1 MKLPSNFQEIKNR
14 DAWSSIR
21 GFVYQVDYTILRWLE
36 LQTNDLLEL
45 ERGEDIDVIQRNLL
59 NQEVVRNLEQVKY
72 RESSITLNT
81 DLVLELLWNFYTHKI
96 NNPGH
101 HLRFRFLTN
110 AEYGHERP
118 AIFTNGDKGIDR
130 WSALQQAEHID
141 ANDDTVIELKKHIQ
155 KKIEEYLIQDDGK
168 LTVAQQTS
176 NDSWQAFSN
185 YLEDQNSLYD
195 FIQTFEWAQ
204 QKEDQ
209 SSIAKSVLLKISE
222 EYGEQDSN
230 GIYERLFL
238 FVFKLLSTHG
248 IKQLDVSTRKQQCEL
263 KSVSHQDQVLLEL
276 LTSIL
281 QQVDDRLSYLEEK
294 TQEHA
299 VAITNIFSDIEMM
312 KKDTVVS
319 FRLNNLSIVP
329 PEIITNGSL
338 RAKKVDGIIDLFRT
352 CSFISFQGINGNGKS
367 QLASLVA
374 RRFPNIFWLDLREYH
389 ADLKTAS
396 LVMELFL
403 SGISGMT
410 MQPNR
415 KSWIEQIIS
424 GFQENTLIVF
434 NDLPKLDGAV
444 PGMNELICF
453 LATAIQKGKVK
464 LITTSNHNLP
474 LSVTQACPSNC
485 IANYIDFEFDDEEIS
500 EYLANSGAEP
510 SFLRMVPFI
519 AARAHRNPLMITAMI
534 IHLKSINWGAGRDQL
549 LEVVMNKEFAA
560 GILEDVQL
568 SIKQYIVDE
577 EARELLYRLSL
588 ISWIFGPDQ
597 IKAVSGAAKVINH
610 PNEKFQ
616 TLLHLWIQLQGKQ
629 KFEISPLIVDIG
641 LQNLTSD
648 VVNQVQIAIGES
660 ILASKTVDQITA
672 IRAILAFVNG
682 KDFNNAGIVLLK
694 MYQATQS
701 KEHAQMLYGW
711 GYMFYWTDTDFPREM
726 NIGLQVL
733 IRNEQLR
740 LYKLIDKD
748 TSVLLEKTKNLFDHP
763 DGGVSEGVVMR
774 MMVMTMHFMEIP
786 LEDYFTNLRYV
797 LENSKEIG
805 QKFSF
810 DLQNDGLENLV
821 WMPLVKLES
830 KQDVVAWIAHARQ
843 ALAVGIDIFDG
854 EVGITII
861 PVFCQKILDHEKNST
876 NSTRG
881 SQEIEKL
888 NLLLEFFL
896 EMKNEYYAVLIVREL
911 VKIESLWFHDTE
923 HSENVTQHYLTIFTT
938 EDAKFMLSANLG
950 KIYRDLNNN
959 EKEIE
964 WFRYA
969 IGYSV
974 HQHVDYKDTLIFA
987 ACAVSE
993 VNPEEAVNYCEQAVL
1008 LAATITD
1015 YPELDYIILLGELV
1029 IAHWLRSDYF
1039 QMFSILE
1046 NLITRLVNGRKE
1058 NFGGI
1063 WIRLFSLTGHITG
1076 YFAGMLNEG
1085 RPPQTGGSDY
1095 FAPYQG
1101 LLMFNFHDF
1110 SSHYK
1115 SENDS
1120 YILAQMA
1127 YISAALKNP
1136 EKAYHWSLK
1145 AFDMARKNGSQEML
1159 FTVSSTSAH
1168 FALINFKPDEAFE
1181 TYLYSSA
1188 VSSHLSGTPQQKHEM
1203 LKTLDTTKIFS
1214 DKPSKEWTEA
1224 EDTATSFAIVPLF
1237 IMVLTAQ
1244 MDNKLNKNQ
1253 MSDRYLSMITAYMPN
1268 ASDKVLFSLLLEI
1281 SKKIL
1286 GQSISIKILTD
1297 RANNFGDQG
1306 RKNLQTICII
1316 GVIYLTKINTERL
1329 GQLIN
1334 VVPALR
1340 KYLITAKGVV
1350 EYALVPFVRA
1360 QVLDIIKSYYVGSRD
1375 ELSKIESEIYAVEGS
1390 DSLGLQKIL
1399 KIAFE
1404 TVEIIVPADRKQWL
1418 DGLEI

>member
-1 MKLPSNFQEIKNR
+1 MMPPSNFKEIKNR

-21 GFVYQVDYTILRWLE
+21 GFVYQVDYTILRWFE

-45 ERGEDIDVIQRNLL
+45 ERGEDIDVIQHNLL
-59 NQEVVRNLEQVKY
+59 NQEVARDLEQVKY

-130 WSALQQAEHID
+130 WSALQQAEYIE
-141 ANDDTVIELKKHIQ
+141 ANDDTAIELKKHIQ

-176 NDSWQAFSN
+176 NDTWHAFSN
-185 YLEDQNSLYD
+185 YLEDQNNLYD
-195 FIQTFEWAQ
+195 FIQTFEWAE
-204 QKEDQ
+204 QKEDK
-209 SSIAKSVLLKISE
+209 SSIAKAVLLKISE
-222 EYGEQDSN
+222 GYGEQDSN
-230 GIYERLFL
+230 SIYERLFL

-248 IKQLDVSTRKQQCEL
+248 VKQLDVPTRKQQCEL
-263 KSVSHQDQVLLEL
+263 KSVSHQDQALLEL
-276 LTSIL
+276 LRSIL
-281 QQVDDRLSYLEEK
+281 QQVDDRLLYLEDK
-294 TQEHA
+294 TEEHA

-319 FRLNNLSIVP
+319 FRLKNLSIVP
-329 PEIITNGSL
+329 PELITNGSL

-352 CSFISFQGINGNGKS
+352 CSWVSLKGINGSGKS

-374 RRFPNIFWLDLREYH
+374 RRFPNVFWLDLREYH
-389 ADLKTAS
+389 DDLKTAS

-403 SGISGMT
+403 GDISGMT
-410 MQPNR
+410 MQPDR
-415 KSWIEQIIS
+415 KSWIDQIIS
-424 GFQENTLIVF
+424 GFQEHTLIVF
-434 NDLPKLDGAV
+434 NDLPKLDGSV
-444 PGMNELICF
+444 PRMNELICF
-453 LATAIQKGKVK
+453 LANTIHKGKVK

-474 LSVTQACPSNC
+474 LSITQASLANC
-485 IANYIDFEFDDEEIS
+485 IASYIDIEFDDEEIS

-510 SFLRMVPFI
+510 SFMKMAPFI

-534 IHLKSINWGAGRDQL
+534 SHLKSINWGVGTDQL
-549 LEVVMNKEFAA
+549 IEVVMNKEFAA
-560 GILEDVQL
+560 GILEDVQQ

-597 IKAVSGAAKVINH
+597 IKAVSEAAKVVNH

-616 TLLHLWIQLQGKQ
+616 TLLHLWIQAQGNQ

-641 LQNLTSD
+641 IQNLTSD
-648 VVNQVQIAIGES
+648 VVKKVQVAIGES
-660 ILASKTVDQITA
+660 IIANTVDQITA

-682 KDFNNAGIVLLK
+682 KDFNSAGMVLLK

-701 KEHAQMLYGW
+701 KEHTTILYGW

-726 NIGLQVL
+726 NLGLQVL

-763 DGGVSEGVVMR
+763 DGGVSEGVVIR
-774 MMVMTMHFMEIP
+774 MMVMTMHFMEIS
-786 LEDYFTNLRYV
+786 LDDYFTNLRYV

-805 QKFSF
+805 QKFNF
-810 DLQNDGLENLV
+810 DLQNNGFENLV
-821 WMPLVKLES
+821 WIPVVKLKS
-830 KQDVVAWIAHARQ
+830 KQDIATWITHARQ

-854 EVGITII
+854 DVGINTI
-861 PVFCQKILDHEKNST
+861 PFFCQEILDQEKNGT
-876 NSTRG
+876 NSTRRD
-881 SQEIEKL
+881 QEIEKL

-896 EMKNEYYAVLIVREL
+896 EMKNEYYAALIVREL

-923 HSENVTQHYLTIFTT
+923 NSQNVTKHYLTIFTT
-938 EDAKFMLSANLG
+938 EDAKFLLSANLG

-964 WFRYA
+964 WFRCA
-969 IGYSV
+969 ISYSV
-974 HQHVDYKDTLIFA
+974 QQQVDYIDILIFA
-987 ACAVSE
+987 ACAVSN
-993 VNPEEAVNYCEQAVL
+993 VDRQEAVEYCEQAVL
-1008 LAATITD
+1008 LADTITD
-1015 YPELDYIILLGELV
+1015 YPELSYIVLLAELV
-1029 IAHWLRSDYF
+1029 IAHWLNGDYLH
-1039 QMFSILE
+1039 MFPKLE
-1046 NLITRLVNGRKE
+1046 DLIARLVNGRKE
-1058 NFGGI
+1058 NFGGN

-1076 YFAGMLNEG
+1076 YFAGMLNDG
-1085 RPPQTGGSDY
+1085 KPPQTSGSDY

-1101 LLMFNFHDF
+1101 LLMFNFNDF
-1110 SSHYK
+1110 SGHYK
-1115 SENDS
+1115 AENDS
-1120 YILAQMA
+1120 YILTQMA
-1127 YISAALKNP
+1127 YISAAIKNP
-1136 EKAYHWSLK
+1136 DKAYHWSLK
-1145 AFDMARKNGSQEML
+1145 AFDMARKNGSQAML
-1159 FTVSSTSAH
+1159 FTVSSVSAH

-1181 TYLYSSA
+1181 AYLYSSA
-1188 VSSHLSGTPQQKHEM
+1188 VSSHLNGTPQQKHEV
-1203 LKTLDTTKIFS
+1203 LKTSDATKIFS
-1214 DKPSKEWTEA
+1214 EKPSQEWSDA

-1244 MDNKLNKNQ
+1244 MDNRLNKNQ
-1253 MSDRYLSMITAYMPN
+1253 LSESYYSMITAYMPN

-1286 GQSISIKILTD
+1286 GQSISIKMLTD
-1297 RANNFGDQG
+1297 RANTFGHQG
-1306 RKNLQTICII
+1306 RRNLQTMCII
-1316 GVIYLTKINTERL
+1316 GVIYLTKLNTERL

-1360 QVLDIIKSYYVGSRD
+1360 QVLDIIKSYYVGSQD
-1375 ELSKIESEIYAVEGS
+1375 ELSKIESEIYAVDGS

-1404 TVEIIVPADRKQWL
+1404 TIEIIVPADRKQWL
-1418 DGLEI
+1418 DGMEI